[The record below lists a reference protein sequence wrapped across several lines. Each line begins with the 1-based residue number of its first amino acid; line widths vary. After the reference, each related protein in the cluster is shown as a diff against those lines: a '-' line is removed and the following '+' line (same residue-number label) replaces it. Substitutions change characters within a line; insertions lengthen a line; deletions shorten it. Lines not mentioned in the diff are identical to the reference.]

1 MYTKDSFHAYR
12 EYLVGKLKKNL
23 KNLKAFISHNRHLR
37 PEKKDDEMTVLHT
50 MGLYSLLRYQ
60 FIAVLSIATVIASLG
75 LMGDSAVAIIGAMLI
90 APLMKPILAFSYAA
104 VSGHM
109 KLQIRSFATLV
120 IGVIITLLVSYL
132 TETIVGLHELTG
144 EILSRTKPSLIDL
157 GIAIAA
163 GIAAAM
169 ASVRSNVTDTLPGVA
184 VAVALL
190 PPLSAAAI
198 CLSVGAWD
206 LMLGALLLFCV
217 NLVAIILVAMLVFWL
232 DGYGTI
238 RYAWPTLL
246 VILAICVSFAIPL
259 NQTMQQLKYDDL
271 AQEVVEE
278 YLQDRYE
285 VEKVIHPDDLSKLI
299 TALKKDH
306 IFIFLEL
313 KSPRKSFTK
322 QDLKTLHNQLTKI
335 IKLPVNLKVQL
346 IITDEHTLYMQ
357 LEPDGSQ
364 TDYGN
369 IKTVPR
375 R

>member
-1 MYTKDSFHAYR
+1 M
-12 EYLVGKLKKNL
+12 VGKLKQHL
-23 KNLKAFISHNRHLR
+23 KQLKAFISHNRHLR
-37 PEKKDDEMTVLHT
+37 PEKKDDDMTVLHT

-60 FIAVLSIATVIASLG
+60 FITVLTIATVIASLG

-90 APLMKPILAFSYAA
+90 APLMKPILSFSYAA
-104 VSGHM
+104 VSGHK
-109 KLQIRSFATLV
+109 KLQLRSFATLIV
-120 IGVIITLLVSYL
+120 GIIITLFVSYL
-132 TETIVGLHELTG
+132 TETLVGLQELTS

-198 CLSVGAWD
+198 CLSVGAWQ

-217 NLVAIILVAMLVFWL
+217 NLVAIILVAMVVFWL
-232 DGYGTI
+232 DGYGKL

-246 VILAICVSFAIPL
+246 VIIAICFSFAIPL
-259 NQTMQQLKYDDL
+259 NKTMQQLKYDDL
-271 AQEVVEE
+271 AQQVVEE
-278 YLQDRYE
+278 YLQERYAI
-285 VEKVIHPDDLSKLI
+285 EKIIHPDDLSKLI
-299 TALKKDH
+299 TTLKNDH
-306 IFIFLEL
+306 VFIFLEL
-313 KSPRKSFTK
+313 KSPKQAFTK
-322 QDLKTLHNQLTKI
+322 KDLKALHRKLTKT
-335 IKLPVNLKVQL
+335 IKLPINLKVQL
-346 IITDEHTLYMQ
+346 IITHEHTLYIQ